1 MAALARHLQYAGP
14 LALLSM
20 RLCLH
25 FEPGAQRFCPKWIR
39 QHRGALHATAEV
51 MASELG
57 FFPHSTVVLLV
68 QRAVEPM
75 PVTPHPSSSQGQP
88 SPRLLAAPPIPASW
102 EIDSAAAQVGPV
114 RRRLTGKGAN
124 NIFSEMSDAELS
136 AALAAICGDHSQAQA

>member
-57 FFPHSTVVLLV
+57 FFPHSTVVL
-68 QRAVEPM
+68 QRAVEPV

-88 SPRLLAAPPIPASW
+88 SPRLFAAPPIPASW
-102 EIDSAAAQVGPV
+102 KIGSAAAQVGPV
-114 RRRLTGKGAN
+114 RHRLTGKGMN
-124 NIFSEMSDAELS
+124 NIFSEMSDAELT
-136 AALAAICGDHSQAQA
+136 AALAATCGDHSQAQAM